1 MQCARTR
8 ETAVGPRR
16 ATKVLVFVAAAVQF
30 ADKHLLGFEQHL
42 RSSGVFDPHGLPK
55 DTPLMDD
62 GFGAGG
68 SQAKRA
74 RVENG
79 RESGGYGAGSGIG
92 AGSAGIPHASQY
104 AGAGG
109 ASQVAAAAPGHHGA
123 SSGSAA
129 ALGAMQGGV
138 AGGAGYGS
146 ASAVEQASREAAARA
161 AAAMAREAS
170 AAAAYAAA
178 PAQTAAAAASS
189 AAAATVPPEEQY
201 CLCNGPSF
209 GEMVG
214 CDNDACT
221 TGNGWFHL
229 ACVKL
234 TAPPPEHV
242 QWFCPTCK
250 AAMDSKAR
258 RRK

>member
-1 MQCARTR
+1 MSP
-8 ETAVGPRR
+8 EP
-16 ATKVLVFVAAAVQF
+16 AAAIPHARPRPLVVRF

-55 DTPLMDD
+55 DTPLADD

-74 RVENG
+74 RVEDG
-79 RESGGYGAGSGIG
+79 REASGYGATSG
-92 AGSAGIPHASQY
+92 AGTGSAAIPHASQY

-109 ASQVAAAAPGHHGA
+109 SSQAAAATSGHHGA

-129 ALGAMQGGV
+129 GHSLMQ
-138 AGGAGYGS
+138 GGAGYS
-146 ASAVEQASREAAARA
+146 SSSAVEQASREAAARA

-178 PAQTAAAAASS
+178 PAQAAAGAAASAAAAA
-189 AAAATVPPEEQY
+189 APPEEQY

-229 ACVKL
+229 ACVRL

>member
-79 RESGGYGAGSGIG
+79 RESGGYGAG
-92 AGSAGIPHASQY
+92 
-104 AGAGG
+104 
-109 ASQVAAAAPGHHGA
+109 
-123 SSGSAA
+123 
-129 ALGAMQGGV
+129 
-138 AGGAGYGS
+138 
-146 ASAVEQASREAAARA
+146 
-161 AAAMAREAS
+161 
-170 AAAAYAAA
+170 
-178 PAQTAAAAASS
+178 
-189 AAAATVPPEEQY
+189 
-201 CLCNGPSF
+201 
-209 GEMVG
+209 
-214 CDNDACT
+214 
-221 TGNGWFHL
+221 
-229 ACVKL
+229 
-234 TAPPPEHV
+234 
-242 QWFCPTCK
+242 
-250 AAMDSKAR
+250 
-258 RRK
+258 